1 MAKEDNIDNGL
12 EPHYIDDVGFQ
23 TNRQT
28 NDYSV
33 VLREIAG
40 TTHKSPSAFDL
51 DFGLTYYGDNFKRSS
66 SLEHV
71 LLHIRRRAATI
82 ILVSN
87 LRKYKSTYGM
97 MEMLP

>member
-1 MAKEDNIDNGL
+1 M
-12 EPHYIDDVGFQ
+12 
-23 TNRQT
+23 
-28 NDYSV
+28 
-33 VLREIAG
+33 VLRGIAG
-40 TTHKSPSAFDL
+40 TAHKSPSAFDL

-97 MEMLP
+97 MEMLRSSSGEVGFGALLTIPAEAEPQDLMP